1 MRADRCALAVAGVLA
16 LSCFIG
22 PIRNPDLW
30 WHLSAGRSIAARH
43 AVPRADFLSHTR
55 LDGAWVD
62 FEWAPQLLYL
72 AVHHAAGYQGLIALR
87 LLLMTGVLACSLA
100 LLSLYGAGLYAQA
113 GLILIEAC
121 ALYPYGDLRPDNFS
135 QLLFALLL
143 LGLEAWRLG
152 RLKLD
157 ARRGAAAGGL
167 LFAVWA
173 NLHLGLLYGLLLL
186 GLYAAEAAWRGPRG
200 SAKTSAAALGGAL
213 LGCLCN
219 PYGLGLFLVLPE
231 HISYMDTISGIICEW
246 KPARFASWWVW
257 PYAAL
262 LAASAGGLAAALH
275 SRRSPPAA
283 ISLAWS
289 FFAATS
295 IAHERHMAY
304 FAVFTPPLLYTLVAY
319 REWTAPPQVRV
330 ASLTSADALA
340 AFLIVAIWPM
350 HRGPRAPMPARELA
364 AYLDANA
371 PALGGLKLFNNWAD
385 GGYLGYKLWPRYL
398 VFYDGRYIFHALLM
412 ETQQAAFSVERW
424 KEFMDRHDVEL
435 ACMTRSPLRPTFD
448 HVKRKQGDDVQLR
461 RPYYV
466 KFMPQ
471 QRWAMIYWDER
482 EVIFARRDRVDAVW
496 LRAHEYRAL
505 WPDDSPH
512 IAYLS
517 DQGLVSAE
525 ALEAEARRHAGESAV
540 AAAEGRGL
548 AAWAMGARAR
558 WNEPVPR

>member
-1 MRADRCALAVAGVLA
+1 M
-16 LSCFIG
+16 
-22 PIRNPDLW
+22 
-30 WHLSAGRSIAARH
+30 
-43 AVPRADFLSHTR
+43 
-55 LDGAWVD
+55 
-62 FEWAPQLLYL
+62 
-72 AVHHAAGYQGLIALR
+72 
-87 LLLMTGVLACSLA
+87 
-100 LLSLYGAGLYAQA
+100 
-113 GLILIEAC
+113 
-121 ALYPYGDLRPDNFS
+121 
-135 QLLFALLL
+135 
-143 LGLEAWRLG
+143 
-152 RLKLD
+152 
-157 ARRGAAAGGL
+157 
-167 LFAVWA
+167 
-173 NLHLGLLYGLLLL
+173 L

-200 SAKTSAAALGGAL
+200 SAKTSTAALGGAL

-319 REWTAPPQVRV
+319 REWTAPPRGPRCRLDVRRRAGGLFDRRHLAH
-330 ASLTSADALA
+330 AS
-340 AFLIVAIWPM
+340 
-350 HRGPRAPMPARELA
+350 GPRAPMPARELA

-398 VFYDGRYIFHALLM
+398 VFYDDRYIFHALLM

-435 ACMTRSPLRPTFD
+435 ACMTRSPLQW
-448 HVKRKQGDDVQLR
+448 K
-461 RPYYV
+461 
-466 KFMPQ
+466 
-471 QRWAMIYWDER
+471 
-482 EVIFARRDRVDAVW
+482 
-496 LRAHEYRAL
+496 
-505 WPDDSPH
+505 
-512 IAYLS
+512 LS
-517 DQGLVSAE
+517 IT
-525 ALEAEARRHAGESAV
+525 
-540 AAAEGRGL
+540 
-548 AAWAMGARAR
+548 
-558 WNEPVPR
+558 